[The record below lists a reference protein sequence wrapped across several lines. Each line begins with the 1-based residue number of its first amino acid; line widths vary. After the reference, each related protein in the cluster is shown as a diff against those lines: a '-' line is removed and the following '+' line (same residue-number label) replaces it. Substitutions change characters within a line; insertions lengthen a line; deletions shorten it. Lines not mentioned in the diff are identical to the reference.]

1 MRYFVTG
8 EQQRQ
13 LLLNALILMFLG
25 YIALLWLTNG
35 MMYFHKMGLTPES
48 VIAYY
53 LGSEEHFTQPRSYQG
68 LLEVAH
74 FHLFA
79 MGILVLTLTHLM
91 LMTRLPVAL
100 KIWLSGLTYV
110 SAIANEAA
118 GWLVRFVHP
127 NFAYFKIGSFLV
139 LELTLLVL
147 IIAVSGSLFK
157 ARHSMG
163 KENKPRDTGRTKEIP
178 EFYAGD

>member
-8 EQQRQ
+8 EQRRQ
-13 LLLNALILMFLG
+13 ALLNALILMFLG
-25 YIALLWLTNG
+25 YIALLWLSNAL
-35 MMYFHKMGLTPES
+35 MYFHKMDLSPES

-53 LGSEEHFTQPRSYQG
+53 LGSEENFTQPRSYQG

-91 LMTRLPVAL
+91 LMTRLPVSL
-100 KIWLSGLTYV
+100 KIWLSSLTYIA
-110 SAIANEAA
+110 AIANEAA

-127 NFAYFKIGSFLV
+127 GFAYFKICAF
-139 LELTLLVL
+139 LTLETTLAVLV
-147 IIAVSGSLFK
+147 IAVSISLIL
-157 ARHSMG
+157 ARQRMVSNS
-163 KENKPRDTGRTKEIP
+163 KSQDQAINPDLSVESVDS
-178 EFYAGD
+178 

>member
-53 LGSEEHFTQPRSYQG
+53 LGSEENFTQPRSYQG

-110 SAIANEAA
+110 SAVANEAA

-127 NFAYFKIGSFLV
+127 DFAYFKIGSFLT

-147 IIAVSGSLFK
+147 MIAVGGSLLK
-157 ARHSMG
+157 ARHFIG
-163 KENKPRDTGRTKEIP
+163 KEKKPRDIGHSKEIP
-178 EFYAGD
+178 EFYPGD

>member
-1 MRYFVTG
+1 MRYFVSG
-8 EQQRQ
+8 EQNRQ
-13 LLLNALILMFLG
+13 VELNALILMFLG
-25 YIALLWLTNG
+25 YIVLLWLTNAL
-35 MMYFHKMGLTPES
+35 MYFHKMDLSPDS

-53 LGSEEHFTQPRSYQG
+53 LGSEENFTQPRSYQG

-91 LMTRLPVAL
+91 LMTRLPVGL
-100 KIWLSGLTYV
+100 KIWLSGLTYL

-127 NFAYFKIGSFLV
+127 AFAYFKIGAFLLLETTLAALVIVVSISLV
-139 LELTLLVL
+139 LARRRILRSNSEA
-147 IIAVSGSLFK
+147 IASEDLSI
-157 ARHSMG
+157 
-163 KENKPRDTGRTKEIP
+163 E
-178 EFYAGD
+178 

>member
-8 EQQRQ
+8 EQHRQ
-13 LLLNALILMFLG
+13 MLLNALILMFLG

-35 MMYFHKMGLTPES
+35 LLYFHKMGLTADS

-53 LGSEEHFTQPRSYQG
+53 LGSEQDFTQARSYQG

-91 LMTRLPVAL
+91 LMTEMPTVL
-100 KIWLSGLTYV
+100 KIWISGLTYV
-110 SAIANEAA
+110 GALTNEIA
-118 GWLVRFVHP
+118 GWLVRFVDP
-127 NFAYFKIGSFLV
+127 GFAYLKIGAFLL
-139 LELTLLVL
+139 LEISLLVL
-147 IIAVSGSLFK
+147 MITVSRSLIR
-157 ARHSMG
+157 ARVKIRQSARNT
-163 KENKPRDTGRTKEIP
+163 E
-178 EFYAGD
+178 

>member
-8 EQQRQ
+8 EQHRQ
-13 LLLNALILMFLG
+13 ALLNALILMFLG
-25 YIALLWLTNG
+25 YIALLWVTNG
-35 MMYFHKMGLTPES
+35 MMYFHKMGLSTDS
-48 VIAYY
+48 VTAYY
-53 LGSEEHFTQPRSYQG
+53 LGSGENFTQPRSYQG

-100 KIWLSGLTYV
+100 KIWLSALTYA
-110 SAIANEAA
+110 SALANEAA

-127 NFAYFKIGSFLV
+127 NFAYFKIGAFLV
-139 LELTLLVL
+139 LETTLAVL
-147 IIAVSGSLFK
+147 LIAVSISLILARRRVAGSSN
-157 ARHSMG
+157 AESMA
-163 KENKPRDTGRTKEIP
+163 EADLSP
-178 EFYAGD
+178 E